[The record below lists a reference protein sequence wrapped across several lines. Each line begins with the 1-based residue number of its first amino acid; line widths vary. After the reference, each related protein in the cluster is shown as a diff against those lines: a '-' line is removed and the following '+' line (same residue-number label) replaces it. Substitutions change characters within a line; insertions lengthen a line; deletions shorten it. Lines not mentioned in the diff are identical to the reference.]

1 MSRLQKELGNLEEEL
16 DSTETKLSQLTTRL
30 SEAEKQADESE
41 RARRVLENRGQDD
54 DDRLSKLQREYDDV
68 LSKNSEV
75 EERYGQV
82 CNKSFIFHH
91 KCLLIKEN
99 TTGY

>member
-1 MSRLQKELGNLEEEL
+1 MGNLEEEL
-16 DSTETKLSQLTTRL
+16 DSTETKLAQLGARL

-41 RARRVLENRGQDD
+41 RARRVLENRGQND
-54 DDRLSKLQREYDDV
+54 DDRLSKLQNEYEDV

-82 CNKSFIFHH
+82 LANFLNLQLHTFP
-91 KCLLIKEN
+91 
-99 TTGY
+99 

>member
-1 MSRLQKELGNLEEEL
+1 MEEEL
-16 DSTETKLSQLTTRL
+16 DSTETKLAQLGARL

-41 RARRVLENRGQDD
+41 RARRVLENRGQND
-54 DDRLSKLQREYDDV
+54 DDRLSKLQNEYEDV

-82 CNKSFIFHH
+82 LANFLNLQLHTFP
-91 KCLLIKEN
+91 
-99 TTGY
+99 

>member
-1 MSRLQKELGNLEEEL
+1 MSNLEEEL
-16 DSTETKLSQLTTRL
+16 DSTETKLAQLTARL

-41 RARRVLENRGQDD
+41 RARRVLENRGQND
-54 DDRLSKLQREYDDV
+54 DDRLSKLQTEYEDV

-82 CNKSFIFHH
+82 MANSSLSQKHNSQSDIPRF
-91 KCLLIKEN
+91 
-99 TTGY
+99 

>member
-1 MSRLQKELGNLEEEL
+1 MEEEL
-16 DSTETKLSQLTTRL
+16 DSTETKLAQLGAKL

-41 RARRVLENRGQDD
+41 RARRVLENRGQND
-54 DDRLSKLQREYDDV
+54 DDRLSKLQNEYEDV

-82 CNKSFIFHH
+82 LANFLNLQLHTFP
-91 KCLLIKEN
+91 
-99 TTGY
+99 

>member
-1 MSRLQKELGNLEEEL
+1 MEEEL
-16 DSTETKLSQLTTRL
+16 DSTETKLAQLGAKL

-41 RARRVLENRGQDD
+41 RARRVLENRGQND
-54 DDRLSKLQREYDDV
+54 DDRLSKLQNEYEDV

-82 CNKSFIFHH
+82 LANFLNLQLHTFPYNIILPIRRAIMKIA
-91 KCLLIKEN
+91 
-99 TTGY
+99 

>member
-1 MSRLQKELGNLEEEL
+1 MSNLEEEL
-16 DSTETKLSQLTTRL
+16 DSTETKLAQLGAKL

-41 RARRVLENRGQDD
+41 RARRVLENRGQND
-54 DDRLSKLQREYDDV
+54 DDRLSKLQNEYEDV

-82 CNKSFIFHH
+82 LANFLNLQLHTFP
-91 KCLLIKEN
+91 
-99 TTGY
+99 